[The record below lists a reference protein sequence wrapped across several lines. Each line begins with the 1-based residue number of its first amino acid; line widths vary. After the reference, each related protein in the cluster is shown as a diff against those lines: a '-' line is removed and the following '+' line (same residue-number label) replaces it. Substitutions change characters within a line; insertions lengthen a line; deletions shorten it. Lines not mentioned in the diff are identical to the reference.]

1 VSCAKINTSVLDSV
15 SNGLEGQ
22 ELYGSR
28 YIIEQK
34 LGEGVFGIT
43 YLARNRNRQRVV
55 IKTLKDEL
63 LPHRDACLVSGQIS
77 G

>member
-1 VSCAKINTSVLDSV
+1 MVWAS
-15 SNGLEGQ
+15 GQ

-28 YIIEQK
+28 YIIDRQ
-34 LGEGVFGIT
+34 LGYGGIGIT
-43 YLARNRNRQRVV
+43 YLAKNRNGQRVV

-63 LPHRDACLVSGQIS
+63 LSHPQFARCPGQIS